1 MNRDY
6 VESSMI
12 RSMGY
17 ESATG
22 TVEVEFVPSGQVW
35 QYYDV
40 PETTYNEVRFASS
53 IGSAFHKLI
62 RNQFRATRIS

>member
-17 ESATG
+17 DSATG
-22 TVEVEFVPSGQVW
+22 TVEIEFVSDGQVW
-35 QYYDV
+35 QYCDV
-40 PETTYNEVRFASS
+40 PEITYNEVRFASS
-53 IGSAFHKLI
+53 IGSAFHRLI
-62 RNQFRATRIS
+62 RNQFRAVRIN